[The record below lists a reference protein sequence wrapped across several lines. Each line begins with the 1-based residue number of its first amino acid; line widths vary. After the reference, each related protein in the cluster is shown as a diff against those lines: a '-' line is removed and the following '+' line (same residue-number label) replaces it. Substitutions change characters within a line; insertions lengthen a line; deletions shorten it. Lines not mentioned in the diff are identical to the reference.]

1 MTKSKVWV
9 ASMMMVAIAAVA
21 PGTARAGGAGNP
33 PLQTVGGTMQVR
45 AADGS
50 VERAIG
56 FATIEGQCVDTR
68 MRDGTRSFEAKV
80 CHRETTPDGR
90 VMHVSWS
97 LAEGKRI
104 QSHDAWA
111 VIAAGG
117 TLEVGAAKGKG
128 EALVVTLTK

>member
-1 MTKSKVWV
+1 MTRFNAWFV
-9 ASMMMVAIAAVA
+9 SMMVVVIAAAA
-21 PGTARAGGAGNP
+21 PGTARAGAGNP
-33 PLQTVGGTMQVR
+33 PPQTVGGTIQVR

-56 FATIEGQCVDTR
+56 FATIEGQCVDTK

-111 VIAAGG
+111 VLAAGG
-117 TLEVGAAKGKG
+117 TLEVGAVKGKG